1 MKRILCYGD
10 SNTWGYIAG
19 SGKRYPHDVRWTGV
33 VQRELGEGYQVLEE
47 GLVGRTTVF
56 DNPFAP
62 WRNGIDYLM
71 PCLITHK
78 PIALIIVMLGSNDL
92 RWTTAFGSSE
102 GARRIVGQIKLSAH
116 MEGNSIF
123 TDKPE
128 ILVVAPIH
136 AHENLKYMVD
146 EFKQLYPERS
156 LRFAEHYAR
165 MAKETGCAFLDAAL
179 YVEPSEIDGLH
190 MTQESHERLGL
201 AIAQKVKDLLEE

>member
-1 MKRILCYGD
+1 MIQATRHLRRLFTLQTALATKTNVTGGREFMKRILCYGD

-78 PIALIIVMLGSNDL
+78 PIDLIIVMLGSNDL
-92 RWTTAFGSSE
+92 R
-102 GARRIVGQIKLSAH
+102 
-116 MEGNSIF
+116 
-123 TDKPE
+123 
-128 ILVVAPIH
+128 
-136 AHENLKYMVD
+136 
-146 EFKQLYPERS
+146 
-156 LRFAEHYAR
+156 
-165 MAKETGCAFLDAAL
+165 
-179 YVEPSEIDGLH
+179 
-190 MTQESHERLGL
+190 
-201 AIAQKVKDLLEE
+201 